1 MYIYIYIYI
10 CVCIINIYAY
20 ICIYIVY
27 VCIYMYVCI
36 YIYIYRVFKKSKKHF
51 FKTFQ
56 RMSSS
61 VNSLYYTFKNFLLYF
76 TVILTI
82 KLSLQ

>member
-10 CVCIINIYAY
+10 YMY
-20 ICIYIVY
+20 IRVYIYIY
-27 VCIYMYVCI
+27 I

-51 FKTFQ
+51 FKTFR

-61 VNSLYYTFKNFLLYF
+61 VNSF
-76 TVILTI
+76 
-82 KLSLQ
+82 

>member
-1 MYIYIYIYI
+1 MLRGHLILKTIKHILSFDQIAQWLKTNTYIY
-10 CVCIINIYAY
+10 
-20 ICIYIVY
+20 
-27 VCIYMYVCI
+27 
-36 YIYIYRVFKKSKKHF
+36 KGQKHF
-51 FKTFQ
+51 FKTFR

-76 TVILTI
+76 TVIFTI

>member
-1 MYIYIYIYI
+1 MYVYI
-10 CVCIINIYAY
+10 C
-20 ICIYIVY
+20 
-27 VCIYMYVCI
+27 MYV

-51 FKTFQ
+51 FKTFR

-61 VNSLYYTFKNFLLYF
+61 VNSLYYTFKKFLLYF